1 MKYVTLLK
9 AYFVIESTI
18 LDLLQRKA
26 YKIKNKHKITPN

>member
-26 YKIKNKHKITPN
+26 